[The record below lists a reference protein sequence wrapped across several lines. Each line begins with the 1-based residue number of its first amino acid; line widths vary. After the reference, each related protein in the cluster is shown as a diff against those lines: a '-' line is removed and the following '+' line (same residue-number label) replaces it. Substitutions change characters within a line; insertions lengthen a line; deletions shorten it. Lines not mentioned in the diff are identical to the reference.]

1 MPDLADRLSRVPFQL
16 DRPVVDYTGTP
27 GRYDLTLDWSPI
39 DKPTENAA
47 APSIVSAIEEQL
59 GLRLEA
65 RKMPLE
71 VLIVDHAD
79 RVPAAN

>member
-1 MPDLADRLSRVPFQL
+1 M
-16 DRPVVDYTGTP
+16 VDYTGTP